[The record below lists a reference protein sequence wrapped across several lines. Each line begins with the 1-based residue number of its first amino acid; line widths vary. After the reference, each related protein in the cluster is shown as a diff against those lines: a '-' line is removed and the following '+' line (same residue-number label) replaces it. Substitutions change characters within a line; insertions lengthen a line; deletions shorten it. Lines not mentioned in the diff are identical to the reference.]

1 MLFNL
6 WATPMKPLGHI
17 LLCTDDADNGGVA
30 QYNHAILRALVAR
43 GHRVTGA
50 QPPVDSPLV
59 HDQAALGVRNHWLH
73 EPPDALRI
81 FSDARPDLIVFSN
94 SCPVANFPAKEAA
107 MLLGL
112 PFVIVENFADVF
124 LADRFADLLDGLAR
138 HYQAARAVIAVSH
151 ENHGLLCRH
160 FRLPVNKGQVIYYGR
175 PARYFRARNPSA
187 RQRLRTEIGVAP
199 ETVLCFTAARLDPIK
214 GYALQLAAIDRLRE
228 TPAWRAITFAWA
240 GEGRQRE
247 ELSAANRERGIQ
259 NQVRLLGHRWDTED
273 WLDAADIF
281 VLPSF
286 AEGMPLAVMEA
297 MAKGL
302 PVVASGVS
310 GIPEQLGRTGKLL
323 PDPRVDPQSAI
334 ETLAETIALWA
345 QDADLRR
352 RIGSDCRQ
360 RAEALFREERMV
372 ERTLAVI
379 DRALLPSGD
388 YVSSG
393 LEIVRPDECFPQM
406 TKAEPRNHPWPY
418 LRRHVPHNWYVD
430 RRWPTIGWLS
440 RDEASLL
447 YNNARQFAGKPA
459 LEIGCFCGWS
469 TCHLAL
475 AGLDLDVIDPILS
488 RTDFAEMVRG
498 CLRTAGVHKRV
509 RLHGG
514 ESPAT
519 VEQLAGASGRG
530 WSLIFIDGDH
540 SGDAPRRD
548 AEVCARYAADDAMIL
563 FHDLAS
569 PDVARGLAFY
579 RDNGWQTLVYQT
591 MQIMGVAYRGN
602 VRPVPHRPDPNV
614 AWSLPEHLQGLAVS
628 GCPDPAIAGLAVS
641 L

>member
-1 MLFNL
+1 MSH
-6 WATPMKPLGHI
+6 MKPLGQV

-30 QYNHAILRALVAR
+30 QYNHAILRALAAR
-43 GHRVTGA
+43 GDQVTAA
-50 QPPVDSPLV
+50 QPRADSPLIR
-59 HDQAALGVRNHWLH
+59 DQAARGMRHEWLN
-73 EPPDALRI
+73 EPLDALRV
-81 FSDARPDLIVFSN
+81 FRDSRPDLVILSN
-94 SCPVANFPAKEAA
+94 SCPVANFAAMEAA
-107 MLLGL
+107 IQLGL
-112 PFVIVENFADVF
+112 SFMIVENFADVF

-151 ENHGLLCRH
+151 ENHELLCRH
-160 FRLPVNKGQVIYYGR
+160 FRLPVNKGQVVYYGR
-175 PARYFRARNPSA
+175 PALYFHQPNPST
-187 RQRLRTEIGVAP
+187 RQRLRAEIGVAP
-199 ETVLCFTAARLDPIK
+199 DSVLCFTAARLDPIK
-214 GYALQLAAIDRLRE
+214 GYALQLAAIDRLRA
-228 TPAWRAITFAWA
+228 TPAWQSVVFAWA

-247 ELSAANRERGIQ
+247 ELSAAIHERGIRG
-259 NQVRLLGHRWDTED
+259 QVRLLGHRWDTED

-302 PVVASGVS
+302 PIVASGVS
-310 GIPEQLGRTGKLL
+310 GIPEQLGATGRLL
-323 PDPRVDPQSAI
+323 PDPKVDFESAV
-334 ETLAETIALWA
+334 EALADTIALWSQNA
-345 QDADLRR
+345 ELRR
-352 RIGSDCRQ
+352 RIGSECRQ

-372 ERTLAVI
+372 EQTLGVI
-379 DRALLPSGD
+379 DRALLPAGD

-393 LEIVRPDECFPQM
+393 LKIVRPDSCFPEM
-406 TKAEPRNHPWPY
+406 TTADPRNHPWPY
-418 LRRHVPHNWYVD
+418 LRRNVPHNWYVD

-440 RDEASLL
+440 RDEAILL

-488 RTDFAEMVRG
+488 RSDFAQMVRN
-498 CLRTAGVHKRV
+498 CLHAAGVGERV

-514 ESPAT
+514 ESPAM
-519 VEQLAGASGRG
+519 VEQLARQSGHR

-548 AEVCARYAADDAMIL
+548 AEVCARYAADDAMTV
-563 FHDLAS
+563 FHDLVS
-569 PDVARGLAFY
+569 PDVASGLAFC
-579 RDNGWQTLVYQT
+579 RDKGWQTLTYQT

-602 VRPVPHRPDPNV
+602 VKPMPHHPDPNV
-614 AWSLPEHLQGLAVS
+614 AWSLPEHLQRFPVS
-628 GCPDPAIAGLAVS
+628 GCPDPVIAGLAVS
-641 L
+641 H